1 MKKIILVSKTPII
14 IQIFTLICKKLSLDL
29 EVINST
35 QLDSKVD
42 IIVIDHDFI
51 DDRFNILKTYSKRI
65 GAISKED
72 LSFDIANDFLIPLPF
87 LPSYLQQVL
96 EEQITIL
103 NQKTPT
109 KQYVSNVQNDLEDD
123 QFLKDE
129 FAFDEDDIKQIKSNV
144 EKNKIED
151 GESSAVEYLESLA
164 SDIATD
170 INDESDDSIISI
182 SAVKGGGVLD
192 LSELSKIEDLVDF
205 KSTVKI
211 DNIDKS
217 IGSMPK
223 EPIEDEDKEWQDLTS
238 IIDQAILEV
247 NSSTNFISN
256 DDKLPIEILLNKYQL
271 DQLTPL
277 LTLLDQNL
285 IDMLSKGENVL
296 LELKLEVDKNDK

>member
-14 IQIFTLICKKLSLDL
+14 IQIFTLVCKKLSLDL
-29 EVINST
+29 EVINSA
-35 QLDSKVD
+35 QLDHKVD

-51 DDRFNILKTYSKRI
+51 DDRFNILKTYSRRI

-72 LSFDIANDFLIPLPF
+72 LGFDIANDFLIPLPF

-103 NQKTPT
+103 NQKTTT
-109 KQYVSNVQNDLEDD
+109 KQYVSNLENDLEDD

-144 EKNKIED
+144 KKDQIED
-151 GESSAVEYLESLA
+151 DESSAVEYLESLA
-164 SDIATD
+164 SGIATD

-217 IGSMPK
+217 IGSMAQ
-223 EPIEDEDKEWQDLTS
+223 EPLEDEDKEWQDLTS

-247 NSSTNFISN
+247 NSSDNFITS
-256 DDKLPIEILLNKYQL
+256 DDKLPIEVLLNKYQL

-285 IDMLSKGENVL
+285 IDMLSNGENVL
-296 LELKLEVDKNDK
+296 LELKLEVDKSDK